1 MTLQELEPATT
12 VERALAYFD
21 TLQPVTVEQMI
32 GSWRGNGLV
41 TGHPFD
47 GQLEG
52 LGWWGKQFVNPEE
65 VHPLVMDGPHGPFS
79 LNPSLVPLELDLR
92 YPTLFR
98 RTGVQRV
105 MRRALPLLRTKRP
118 AARLR
123 MAEYRGVVSA
133 TMVYDTKP
141 VNDHFRRV
149 DARTVLGAMDQ
160 RNAVVPYLFVL
171 RREDINGG

>member
-1 MTLQELEPATT
+1 
-12 VERALAYFD
+12 
-21 TLQPVTVEQMI
+21 
-32 GSWRGNGLV
+32 
-41 TGHPFD
+41 
-47 GQLEG
+47 
-52 LGWWGKQFVNPEE
+52 
-65 VHPLVMDGPHGPFS
+65 MDGPHGPFS